1 MLIIACRRSEEGKGK
16 RVFSLP
22 ARAVLRA
29 VPVSLPHL
37 ARTRQS
43 LHQVCVCVC
52 LCACMCLHVSQ
63 IRPAS
68 CKFEGRICMQALKLR
83 ELGCVFF
90 VYLELSRQMLHNQS
104 MHLKCINWLLWKR
117 SLVFFNLSRHPF
129 ALVTLHFLLL

>member
-1 MLIIACRRSEEGKGK
+1 LHAGGRK
-16 RVFSLP
+16 RGRAREFSPFLH
-22 ARAVLRA
+22 VLCFELCLCLYPTLHAHDR
-29 VPVSLPHL
+29 VC
-37 ARTRQS
+37 TR
-43 LHQVCVCVC
+43 CVCVC